1 MRLAQKPVPYSQL
14 MARTVTR
21 ELKRIGRRSC
31 SSLLCMEVKLHLQLW
46 QEEGGDPSDY
56 DERDEDSILSLSQ
69 YLLPTHCLER
79 TVVQRNPW
87 PMGPW
92 WSGSS
97 SSPEPCGIAPSALV
111 VDRNLKYH
119 NKNMRGF
126 KNLTSQS
133 QPIRVSTLW
142 IGMSYS
148 FIFIDG
154 RLKFTSYK

>member
-79 TVVQRNPW
+79 IAVQRNPW

-92 WSGSS
+92 WLGSS
-97 SSPEPCGIAPSALV
+97 SSPEPCGIGPACSALV

-119 NKNMRGF
+119 NKNICVVLRTLCR
-126 KNLTSQS
+126 NLNPFEYQRDGSECL
-133 QPIRVSTLW
+133 IH
-142 IGMSYS
+142 S
-148 FIFIDG
+148 FSSMVD
-154 RLKFTSYK
+154 